1 MMGINS
7 TVIGLEQ
14 HLHQVV
20 AMGFISILTSPEWEK
35 LYDMFEA
42 DAQTIYMLRIMLR
55 LDVYFAIRRHV
66 SKKFISSIYS
76 GYDDKLIEISCAFD
90 TILNREYD
98 QAIRLLSVA
107 RIETNDTSSFPEKS
121 MSVQFNGFMIEERS
135 LHYTAMMHAVACTWI
150 LNMYYPG
157 DVGKYTVTDKLLA
170 MEPRCESYVDSILA
184 NYSRVQKH
192 AAIFVE
198 IITSNIAGHL
208 VEYIAVARELSQER
222 NGQDC
227 K

>member
-1 MMGINS
+1 MMGIETS
-7 TVIGLEQ
+7 VTGIEH

-20 AMGFISILTSPEWEK
+20 AIGFISILTSPAWEK

-66 SKKFISSIYS
+66 SKSFISSIYS

-90 TILNREYD
+90 TILNNEYD
-98 QAIRLLSVA
+98 KAIGSLSVE
-107 RIETNDTSSFPEKS
+107 RTETNDISSFPDER
-121 MSVQFNGFMIEERS
+121 MSVQFNGFMVAERS

-150 LNMYYPG
+150 LNIYYPS
-157 DVGKYTVTDKLLA
+157 DSGKYTVTDKLLG
-170 MEPRCESYVDSILA
+170 MEPKCKSYVDSILA
-184 NYSRVQKH
+184 NYSRIEQH
-192 AAIFVE
+192 AAVFAG

-208 VEYIAVARELSQER
+208 AEYVAVARELSQGGGGE
-222 NGQDC
+222 GG